1 MPPLPRISVGALAR
15 LAEELRF
22 APRDALERD
31 VERIERLAHEIDPEA
46 RYPAEWVVFR
56 VTGFRSGGE
65 DSLMVPGS
73 DLLRDLSALAE
84 RLSAAG
90 GLRAPEGAYTLD
102 ELASRWCVSAKTIE
116 RLRRRGLIARRVLG
130 ATGRSRLSFSR
141 EPTERFFELNRGIV
155 ERASGYSRTD
165 DRMRQRVIRCAGLYR
180 KAGLTL
186 NQAAGRIALR
196 YNRSKEAIRKQ
207 LIRHDES
214 CEASGR
220 APLFGGRAPV
230 RSSRS
235 RRALEEVS
243 RGREPRSIARE
254 AGRSPAAVRRAV
266 NVLRAERLRAEFEGV
281 LERSARGEP
290 APETLSGGVLDAPG
304 AAEGIGLAGET
315 DLLGFV
321 RGARERRVPIGVLE
335 RAQAAAAKELV
346 VRAAAWSRA
355 IDPLWPSPVV
365 LDRTETALRWAARL
379 RSELLRANLALVI
392 ETIEARAGLRLEEQ
406 RAGRA
411 RELVE
416 IAMEAAGSAMESF
429 DPSKGGRLAAPITM
443 MVTRAT
449 ARWMR
454 GEASEMQE
462 PAGRANPR
470 LSTGVVIPD
479 WTRRVASWQAWLEP
493 DARVRGSIDAVSGV
507 HPLACAVMGMRHGW
521 REWCERAGLGAC
533 RPSTC
538 AEVGAR
544 LGVSA
549 TKCARIERL
558 SIRTALGG
566 DDGGQSQ

>member
-1 MPPLPRISVGALAR
+1 MPPLPRISIGALAR

-31 VERIERLAHEIDPEA
+31 VERIERLAAEIDPEA

-56 VTGFRSGGE
+56 VTGFRSGVE
-65 DSLMVPGS
+65 ETLMVSGS
-73 DLLRDLSALAE
+73 ELLRDLSALAE
-84 RLSAAG
+84 RLSAVG
-90 GLRAPEGAYTLD
+90 GLRASEGAYTLD
-102 ELASRWCVSAKTIE
+102 ELALRWGVSTKTIE
-116 RLRRRGLIARRVLG
+116 RLRRRGLIARRVVG

-141 EPTERFFELNRGIV
+141 GPTERFFELNRGIV

-165 DRMRQRVIRCAGLYR
+165 DRIRGRVIRCAGLYR
-180 KAGLTL
+180 EAGLTL

-207 LIRHDES
+207 LIRHDQS
-214 CEASGR
+214 CVASGR
-220 APLFGGRAPV
+220 APLFGWREPV

-235 RRALEEVS
+235 RWALEEVS

-266 NVLRAERLRAEFEGV
+266 NVLRAERLRAELEGV
-281 LERSARGEP
+281 AERRARGEP
-290 APETLSGGVLDAPG
+290 GVETLSGGVLDAPG
-304 AAEGIGLAGET
+304 VAEGIGLAGET

-321 RGARERRVPIGVLE
+321 RAARERRVPIGVLE
-335 RAQAAAAKELV
+335 RAQSEAARELV
-346 VRAAAWSRA
+346 LRAAAWSLA
-355 IDPLWPSPVV
+355 IDPSWPSPVV
-365 LDRTETALRWAARL
+365 LDRAETALRWAARL

-454 GEASEMQE
+454 GESAAMQE
-462 PAGRANPR
+462 PAGRASPR
-470 LSTGVVIPD
+470 LSAGVVIPD

-493 DARVRGSIDAVSGV
+493 DERVRGSIDAVSGV

-549 TKCARIERL
+549 TMGARIERL
-558 SIRTALGG
+558 SIRTALRGH
-566 DDGGQSQ
+566 DGGQEP